1 MTVDEKL
8 VEVVARAIC
17 VQRGVNPDC
26 QNQGAARDG
35 SVDGHWNF
43 STEHN
48 FGRPY
53 DNRWHYGWRNQAANA
68 RAAILAYEAAKGGA
82 VVYDEDP
89 RVEVIERDVPV
100 IWRRAAGGALEY
112 ALDIDTREI
121 IGARIFLP
129 AAKGGAAPAGWVMV
143 PREPT
148 PEMVAAGAKGRQNSA
163 RFSFRDGW
171 VYALAAAPAAPLAV
185 DLEKV
190 ERDRQF
196 LSWLA
201 DRLVSVYGE
210 SPNVDFVHKLRAL
223 AASDIRKARECPGG

>member
-1 MTVDEKL
+1 MTVEDEKL

-68 RAAILAYEAAKGGA
+68 RAAIAAYE
-82 VVYDEDP
+82 
-89 RVEVIERDVPV
+89 
-100 IWRRAAGGALEY
+100 
-112 ALDIDTREI
+112 
-121 IGARIFLP
+121 

-148 PEMVAAGAKGRQNSA
+148 PKMLEDAAFNLADEFGADFVKPLGSFAKAVYGEMLSAAPKP
-163 RFSFRDGW
+163 
-171 VYALAAAPAAPLAV
+171 APAAPPAPGQQRIREALI
-185 DLEKV
+185 KV
-190 ERDRQF
+190 RDRFFPADQSERDD
-196 LSWLA
+196 LWDEVNSALTA
-201 DRLVSVYGE
+201 EAKE
-210 SPNVDFVHKLRAL
+210 SG
-223 AASDIRKARECPGG
+223 PG